1 MAELA
6 VSSAIL
12 NKFRMMSAATAAP
25 ATAADGG
32 NLRRLYYV
40 ERHSITFI

>member
-6 VSSAIL
+6 LSSVIL

-25 ATAADGG
+25 ATAADGATSG
-32 NLRRLYYV
+32 V
-40 ERHSITFI
+40 SITSNVIV